1 MGTPSSSSKLR
12 WSPSGQPFRGRSGP
26 RRPIPPEAGQPG
38 RLVERRRRA
47 GPHYSLRGR
56 QLSAG
61 SPPFKAPPARP
72 FRQYLRFVP
81 KHINAPVLLLLAEH
95 DRIID
100 NARARR
106 FGERLVNPDRVVIE
120 YPGTHHTL
128 EFEPDPDRF
137 LNDLRQWL
145 ERHNP
150 SRGSRPREG
159 LPWAARIPR

>member
-1 MGTPSSSSKLR
+1 M
-12 WSPSGQPFRGRSGP
+12 
-26 RRPIPPEAGQPG
+26 
-38 RLVERRRRA
+38 
-47 GPHYSLRGR
+47 
-56 QLSAG
+56 
-61 SPPFKAPPARP
+61 
-72 FRQYLRFVP
+72 P

-100 NARARR
+100 NARSRR

-120 YPGTHHTL
+120 YPGTHPTL

>member
-1 MGTPSSSSKLR
+1 M
-12 WSPSGQPFRGRSGP
+12 
-26 RRPIPPEAGQPG
+26 
-38 RLVERRRRA
+38 
-47 GPHYSLRGR
+47 
-56 QLSAG
+56 
-61 SPPFKAPPARP
+61 
-72 FRQYLRFVP
+72 P

-100 NARARR
+100 NARSRR
-106 FGERLVNPDRVVIE
+106 FVERFVNSDRVVIE